1 MVASYIA
8 PMRDA
13 GEQVKVDE
21 VIHKTI
27 LMKKNSFYEYR
38 WLFYVWVCEPKTF
51 FALISNTPDAMDL
64 KRRPENA
71 KVEKAIR

>member
-1 MVASYIA
+1 MARQIPARFMKVASYIA

-38 WLFYVWVCEPKTF
+38 WLIYVWVCEPEPF
-51 FALISNTPDAMDL
+51 SH
-64 KRRPENA
+64 
-71 KVEKAIR
+71 